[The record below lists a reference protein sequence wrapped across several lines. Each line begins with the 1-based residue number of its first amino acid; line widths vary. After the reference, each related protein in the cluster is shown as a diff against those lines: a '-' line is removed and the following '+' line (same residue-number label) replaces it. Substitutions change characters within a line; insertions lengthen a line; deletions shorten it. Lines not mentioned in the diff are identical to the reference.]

1 MRRYKWLFDP
11 SGRKYG
17 SRYENGSEYSLI
29 VRPDF
34 HKLKENI
41 KDLPKSES
49 LMVLG
54 PTGDQYSVLNPF
66 ILFYCVHGGRDW
78 YEL

>member
-17 SRYENGSEYSLI
+17 GRYENGSEYSLI

-34 HKLKENI
+34 HKLKGKI
-41 KDLPKSES
+41 LDLPKSES

-54 PTGDQYSVLNPF
+54 PTGDQFFILNPF
-66 ILFYCVHGGRDW
+66 IFIYLVHGG
-78 YEL
+78 